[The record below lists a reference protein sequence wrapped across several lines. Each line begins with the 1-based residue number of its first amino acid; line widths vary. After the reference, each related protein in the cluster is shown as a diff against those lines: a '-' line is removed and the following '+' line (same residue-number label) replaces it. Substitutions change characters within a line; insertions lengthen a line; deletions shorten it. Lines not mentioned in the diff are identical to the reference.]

1 MRDFLTRL
9 DKRILSAA
17 VWLNVLLALLVP
29 SRDGKSGFPFLFWTK
44 YRSGDWFMSIP
55 GVLLNVIFFYAVI
68 YWAVK
73 LIKKAQTQ
81 KAENGKSKV
90 KGKGNV

>member
-1 MRDFLTRL
+1 MRDFLTGL

-17 VWLNVLLALLVP
+17 VWLNVLLALFVP
-29 SRDGKSGFPFLFWTK
+29 GSDKKSGFPFLFWTK
-44 YRSGDWFMSIP
+44 YRSGDWFMAIMC
-55 GVLLNVIFFYAVI
+55 VLLNVIFFYAVI

-73 LIKKAQTQ
+73 LIKKARTQ

>member
-17 VWLNVLLALLVP
+17 VWLNVLLALFVP
-29 SRDGKSGFPFLFWTK
+29 GSDKKSVFPFLFWTK
-44 YRSGDWFMSIP
+44 YRNGDWFMLVT

-81 KAENGKSKV
+81 KAKNGKSKM

>member
-17 VWLNVLLALLVP
+17 VWLNVLLALVVP

-44 YRSGDWFMSIP
+44 YRNGEWFMSIP

-81 KAENGKSKV
+81 KAKNGKSKV
-90 KGKGNV
+90 KGKRNV